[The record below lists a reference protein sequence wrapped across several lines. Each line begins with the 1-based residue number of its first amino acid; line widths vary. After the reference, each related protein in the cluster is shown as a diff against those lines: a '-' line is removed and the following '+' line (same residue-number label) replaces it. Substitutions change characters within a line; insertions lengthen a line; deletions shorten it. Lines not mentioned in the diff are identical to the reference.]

1 MTDVTIST
9 PTSRILS
16 GSVGSIIYVLAFN
29 PLEVVKIREQA
40 MTTSTST
47 ASSISSSSGIDRF
60 MLPQQQMRRGV
71 FSTIASIYRNEGR
84 AALFTGVRP
93 TLLAAI
99 PNVSSCF
106 RRIVSCG
113 SHALGMHHLMLI
125 QSLPIA
131 KKYLYTDCN
140 LFHSLR

>member
-40 MTTSTST
+40 MTTTRCST

-99 PNVSSCF
+99 PNVSTMFFVAYSA
-106 RRIVSCG
+106 V
-113 SHALGMHHLMLI
+113 LM
-125 QSLPIA
+125 
-131 KKYLYTDCN
+131 
-140 LFHSLR
+140 R

>member
-1 MTDVTIST
+1 MVERIKTSHQTNMTDVTIST

-40 MTTSTST
+40 MTTTRSTTSR
-47 ASSISSSSGIDRF
+47 ISSSSGIDRF

-99 PNVSSCF
+99 PNVSTMFFVAYSA
-106 RRIVSCG
+106 V
-113 SHALGMHHLMLI
+113 LM
-125 QSLPIA
+125 
-131 KKYLYTDCN
+131 
-140 LFHSLR
+140 R